1 MRHNHEGMVD
11 RVRSFLRE
19 GKGMTE
25 IMNITKLSSEEFLEI
40 RNKLQ
45 SKYDKEY
52 NDRLR

>member
-11 RVRSFLRE
+11 RVRNFLRE

-45 SKYDKEY
+45 SKHENEY
-52 NDRLR
+52 NDRLQ